1 MGVYVSFCG
10 RLLATSVVLMMF
22 IQIFLCWWIG
32 SWFKTRSP
40 NLLID
45 DCKECKDFS
54 GIGCHEAYE
63 FMLLPF
69 VVVFI
74 YQNMEDAWMS
84 LNESPL
90 RCRWKF
96 ELVWQTHIIF
106 LYFLWQFLH
115 PPIPM
120 WRHGCHKV
128 DWLHLCVV
136 SWGGLWWIPPNS
148 WISSLSLCLQGWSI
162 MCQVK
167 SPACVVLQS
176 NHSLHHSYLWSWSP
190 YQSKQW
196 CDIPLIGMSPGWFP
210 QGVELDWNGSVAL
223 ELHPPVHS
231 GSTIGHSWKNML
243 DIQNS
248 MILFGRVPK
257 Y

>member
-1 MGVYVSFCG
+1 MGVYVFFCG

-120 WRHGCHKV
+120 WRHGCHNNRLTPSMCSFLRWTLMNPTQFLDIKFEPM
-128 DWLHLCVV
+128 
-136 SWGGLWWIPPNS
+136 STGLEYYVPS
-148 WISSLSLCLQGWSI
+148 EISSLCSLAKQSFLTPLLF
-162 MCQVK
+162 M
-167 SPACVVLQS
+167 VLKP
-176 NHSLHHSYLWSWSP
+176 L
-190 YQSKQW
+190 SKQTMVW
-196 CDIPLIGMSPGWFP
+196 HPFDMHVSRLISSRCGTWLKWKCCPGIASARTF
-210 QGVELDWNGSVAL
+210 
-223 ELHPPVHS
+223 
-231 GSTIGHSWKNML
+231 
-243 DIQNS
+243 
-248 MILFGRVPK
+248 R
-257 Y
+257 